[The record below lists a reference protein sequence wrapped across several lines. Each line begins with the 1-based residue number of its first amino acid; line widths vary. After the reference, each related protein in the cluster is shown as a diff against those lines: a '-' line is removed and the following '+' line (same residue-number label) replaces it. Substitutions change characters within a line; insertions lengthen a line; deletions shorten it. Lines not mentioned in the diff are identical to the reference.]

1 MIEAELQMGRTKK
14 RDPNREPDFVDNML
28 HRILRDKS
36 EGKSFSTR
44 VLLEELINEIML
56 RDRDLAVE
64 LASQI
69 PANGFYTRKLNLSL
83 GELNIKVPRVRF
95 GSTYRPSI
103 LPEKWKR
110 VNKEYEELLLAMLCN
125 GYNFSQIE
133 KTCHELKLPFSKD
146 TLDDVVDFMAEKM
159 DFYKRRELD
168 KEWIAVFIDAC
179 HTKVRDENRKNQKHV
194 TYIACGITLEGKK
207 EILGSWSLK
216 GNENKAF
223 WTEVLQDLIQRGA
236 TKILSIITD
245 NFNGLDEV
253 IKKLYPLAY
262 RQLCMVHLARNIF
275 RNLSKKNTK
284 EAIRLWK
291 DIKEAR
297 NYDEG
302 SFYFDKL
309 VEFIKTDKKEFA
321 DSLEKQ
327 KEDYLTF
334 LLFPE
339 ETRTHFYTTNAVE
352 SINSGIERMRNDLG
366 GYFASLKALEVNL
379 FIQFANLQDLWFR
392 KPMPKI
398 RSCIYELNQLFQ
410 LKYGNPNF

>member
-1 MIEAELQMGRTKK
+1 MLEEHTKMGRTKK
-14 RDPNREPDFVDNML
+14 LDPNREPDFVDQVL
-28 HRILRDKS
+28 QKVLKAKS
-36 EGKSFSTR
+36 EGTSFGISAM
-44 VLLEELINEIML
+44 LEEFLNEIML
-56 RDRDLAVE
+56 RDREVAKSLIE
-64 LASQI
+64 QI
-69 PANGFYTRKLNLSL
+69 PKNGFYKRKLNLSI
-83 GELNIKVPRVRF
+83 GELNLKIPRVRF
-95 GSTYRPSI
+95 GSSYRPAI

-110 VNKEYEELLLAMLCN
+110 VDKEYEELLLAMMCN
-125 GYNFSQIE
+125 GYTYTQIE
-133 KTCHELKLPFSKD
+133 KTCHELNLPFSKD
-146 TLDDVVDFMAEKM
+146 TLEDVVNFMAEKM

-207 EILGSWSLK
+207 EILGSWTLK
-216 GNENKAF
+216 GNENKSF

-262 RQLCMVHLARNIF
+262 RQLCMVHLARNLY
-275 RNLSKKNTK
+275 RNLSKSNVK

-302 SFYFDKL
+302 IFYFDKL
-309 VEFIKTDKKEFA
+309 IKFISIDKQEYA
-321 DSLEKQ
+321 EQLAKQ

-334 LLFPE
+334 LHFPE
-339 ETRTHFYTTNAVE
+339 DTRTHFYTTNAVE

-366 GYFASLKALEVNL
+366 GYFASQKTLDVNL
-379 FIQFANLQDLWFR
+379 FIQFCNLQDLWFR

-410 LKYGNPNF
+410 LRYGNLT